1 MSQGQGQDQQRVTT
15 CTCNQLIAAAAFSAR
30 DPLPRTV
37 VADDVVLDHCMVAL
51 VLAAGLGNV
60 DVVNNLAALLG
71 CHAVH
76 VQAIG
81 AVEGERV
88 VPLIHAPGGVWGGM

>member
-1 MSQGQGQDQQRVTT
+1 M
-15 CTCNQLIAAAAFSAR
+15 
-30 DPLPRTV
+30 
-37 VADDVVLDHCMVAL
+37 LDHCMVAL

-60 DVVNNLAALLG
+60 DVANNLAALLG

-81 AVEGERV
+81 AVEGKRV
-88 VPLIHAPGGVWGGM
+88 VPLVYAPGGVWGVCGKVWRISRVMGMEDFHGSSTQARQSGA